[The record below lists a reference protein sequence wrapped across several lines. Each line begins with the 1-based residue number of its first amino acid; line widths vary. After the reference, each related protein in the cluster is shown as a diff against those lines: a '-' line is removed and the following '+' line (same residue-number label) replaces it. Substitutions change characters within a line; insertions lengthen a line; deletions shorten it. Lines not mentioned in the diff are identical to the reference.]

1 MDEEGDNK
9 IQIIM
14 ESNSEVKRSGS
25 LNLIGFLKIFKF
37 LCLSIFFL
45 FRF

>member
-37 LCLSIFFL
+37 LC
-45 FRF
+45 